1 MQNWKAER
9 RGRRQA
15 SACGDPGLPLSISPS
30 PRFPYSSTS
39 LDKLWSVSFHSDT
52 PSIFRLR
59 TIHPGRL
66 DAYRNCAHRP
76 SDFTGLQSQETASV
90 LVRYTTTLLLFHG
103 LRFRFLECASVPRPG
118 LHIPRDV
125 RILVSSRTFPRSLF
139 ASPLVPVCESSLL
152 VVSFVSICTF
162 IVELSVII
170 GIGRCG
176 II

>member
-103 LRFRFLECASVPRPG
+103 LRFRFSNARRYL
-118 LHIPRDV
+118 D
-125 RILVSSRTFPRSLF
+125 LVYTSLGMFAFLFPLGRSLAPSLPPHWFLYVNRRSLLFPSSRSVR
-139 ASPLVPVCESSLL
+139 
-152 VVSFVSICTF
+152 
-162 IVELSVII
+162 LS
-170 GIGRCG
+170 
-176 II
+176 